1 MAFSTCRFTNPI
13 LILLIGLNICCTPKI
28 EFDQIITLPV
38 EKKDF
43 LDEVTVSGTLEAVNT
58 RSYGCPGIWSDVTI
72 LYLIP
77 EGTQVESGDT
87 LCTMEC
93 REIANEYL
101 LAVNELENAR
111 AEYNKSLADLKL
123 QFLLLDAQV
132 KSIDASTDIK
142 RLDSLQMEFTSP
154 SSREIIRLEL
164 EKAEMERNIA
174 QMKLGF
180 LKQINDSELQKMK
193 LKIEQNANRVDQAKS
208 KLDKLILVSDV
219 VGIIVYSIHWISQKK
234 VREGDVVWANMPIIQ
249 IPDLSAMQVKLEVSE
264 ADYKRLAIDQTLE
277 IIVDA
282 FPDIHLAG
290 RIKNKAPVGK
300 PVSEKSDVKVFEV
313 TASLDSSSFSL
324 QPGLGVTC
332 NVLIRNVP
340 DTLVIPVI
348 SLFEEDSIKV
358 VYIADNEMFIKKTV
372 TIADYN
378 NEEVVITSGLS
389 YHDILAL
396 RKPPE
401 SMIKP

>member
-1 MAFSTCRFTNPI
+1 VAFSTYKLSDPVI
-13 LILLIGLNICCTPKI
+13 ILLLGLNICCTSKI
-28 EFDQIITLPV
+28 EFSQIITFPV

-43 LDEVTVSGTLEAVNT
+43 LDEVIVSGTLEAVNT

-72 LYLIP
+72 QHLIP
-77 EGTQVESGDT
+77 EGTQVKSGDT
-87 LCTMEC
+87 LCILEA

-101 LAVNELENAR
+101 LAINELENAQ

-123 QFLLLDAQV
+123 QFLLLEAQV
-132 KSIDASTDIK
+132 RSIDASTDIK
-142 RLDSLQMEFTSP
+142 RLDSLQMEF
-154 SSREIIRLEL
+154 SSSSDREIIKLEL
-164 EKAEMERNIA
+164 EKAELERNIA
-174 QMKLGF
+174 QTKLEF

-208 KLDKLILVSDV
+208 KLDDLILISDIE
-219 VGIIVYSIHWISQKK
+219 GIVIYDMSWITEKK
-234 VREGDVVWANMPIIQ
+234 VREGDVIWANSPIIE

-264 ADYKRLAIDQTLE
+264 ADYKRLATDQTIE

-282 FPDIHLAG
+282 FPDIHLYG

-300 PVSEKSDVKVFEV
+300 PVSEKSNVKIFEV
-313 TASLDSSSFSL
+313 TASLDSAYQKL

-332 NVLIRNVP
+332 KVQVRIIP

-348 SLFEEDSIKV
+348 SLFEEDSMKV
-358 VYIADNEMFIKKTV
+358 VYVADNEKFIKKNV

-378 NEEVVITSGLS
+378 NEEVVITSGLKCNE
-389 YHDILAL
+389 ILAL
-396 RKPPE
+396 RKPPD
-401 SMIKP
+401 SLIKP